1 MHLPLPSSLFP
12 PTHVCALHDI
22 ARYKPTR
29 FATANYQP
37 PTTSTH
43 VSHQPPTAAQPPTTY
58 CQPLTGSQHNQHPAT
73 TSSQSPTTSHR
84 PPATGSQHKQQP
96 PAGVNHKLPNPPDT
110 YPSRKSPLR
119 YLQVPIPPKYVFPN
133 THQVPS
139 RYLSLPNT
147 SSQSLPT
154 YPSPKYPPGTYR
166 YPSLPN
172 MSSQLPP
179 IPPQNVLPGGTY
191 RYLQVPSRY
200 LAGTYPSPKGPP
212 NHLSLPQA
220 SSQPPIPPPRVLAT
234 RQPIPPL
241 GRPIPPLGRPIPP
254 LRRTPAAKSAQV
266 PGAPRI
272 CHIMVRGVC
281 PIFRGPALVPRIY
294 EGETSEHWDWGG
306 GV

>member
-1 MHLPLPSSLFP
+1 M
-12 PTHVCALHDI
+12 
-22 ARYKPTR
+22 
-29 FATANYQP
+29 
-37 PTTSTH
+37 
-43 VSHQPPTAAQPPTTY
+43 
-58 CQPLTGSQHNQHPAT
+58 
-73 TSSQSPTTSHR
+73 SSQILTR
-84 PPATGSQHKQQP
+84 YL
-96 PAGVNHKLPNPPDT
+96 AGT
-110 YPSRKSPLR
+110 YPSQIRPPNH
-119 YLQVPIPPKYVFPN
+119 YLPIPPPN
-133 THQVPS
+133 THQVPTGTHPSQICPPNYHLSLPKMSSQVPS
-139 RYLSLPNT
+139 RYLAGTYPSQKCPPNHLSLPQASTQLSPIPPPRVLPTTGQTAYPSPQSPPNHHLSLPNV
-147 SSQSLPT
+147 
-154 YPSPKYPPGTYR
+154 
-166 YPSLPN
+166 
-172 MSSQLPP
+172 SSQLPP

>member
-147 SSQSLPT
+147 SSQ
-154 YPSPKYPPGTYR
+154 
-166 YPSLPN
+166 
-172 MSSQLPP
+172 PP
-179 IPPQNVLPGGTY
+179 IPPPSVLPT
-191 RYLQVPSRY
+191 
-200 LAGTYPSPKGPP
+200 TCPSPKGPP
-212 NHLSLPQA
+212 DHQAAYPSPEEDYPSPEEDACSEIRPSPCRCTHLPDNGQGG
-220 SSQPPIPPPRVLAT
+220 LAHF
-234 RQPIPPL
+234 P
-241 GRPIPPLGRPIPP
+241 GSRP
-254 LRRTPAAKSAQV
+254 SA
-266 PGAPRI
+266 P
-272 CHIMVRGVC
+272 HI
-281 PIFRGPALVPRIY
+281 
-294 EGETSEHWDWGG
+294 
-306 GV
+306 